1 MQIEKKFYNEKHR
14 PYYICAPGFTRTSNG
29 VRAMHLLCHYLN
41 KLGEEAYVFSP
52 ETDLKLRT
60 PYLTP
65 DIVERHKATK
75 RSPIVVYPEVV
86 HGNPLNASAVVRY
99 ILNHPGLLGGPKDYP
114 ESDMLLFW
122 HQDYVDFAKYSDP
135 SYVFIPSIDTGIFNN
150 DDNHHDD
157 DRHLTLVY
165 PGRYK
170 HAERDFPELFKDSTV
185 ITYDWPQSHEELAAL
200 LRQGTVVYT
209 FANSAIISEAL
220 LCGCP
225 VVIKETVYSKKP
237 EERAGVALGLALPG
251 VTFEDTPEAI
261 AAAHARTVEYQQVYH
276 QYQLDLLSQLEVFIE
291 KSQRLPQS
299 AVNEVVCPSF
309 LPAAEPDPEEASYDA
324 WIARHALRPAAA
336 QLHAERMVHSWGGQP
351 HFIVLMPVTSD
362 RWPDAI
368 KSISSLNQQLYK
380 HWQLIFVADFD
391 EPSAV
396 FQYSDVLGWLRIDDA
411 RDANQLT
418 QAYAAVLGALPC
430 DWIGILPA
438 GAELEPQALLSLGD
452 HAALY
457 PEWQAIYS
465 DSDVIAPD
473 GKRSQ
478 PAFRPDFNLDLL
490 RGFDY
495 VGHSV
500 WFRSGAL
507 QDAGAFAESPG
518 ADGYDALLRVQDR
531 HGAAAI
537 GHIADMLLHVPAA
550 PAPAEAAA
558 AQGHALS
565 AHLARQGI
573 DAGIQPGAVP
583 GTRRIHYAAPG
594 QAKLSIVAADAGDG
608 SHLGPCVEALL
619 SGLNGFPCEFLAV
632 APAADLPPT
641 ARLLPCDPALSLA
654 ARYQLGAEAASGDY
668 LLFVDSRVE
677 VAQPGA
683 VAALLGLAARP
694 EVGAVAPRLLRPNGA
709 EVWRG
714 PLLLGAE
721 DGAATV
727 FDGAAESEPGH
738 LNRQAVEHNPG
749 GLLLDCLMMGRA
761 FYQQIGGID
770 ASLPDVFNAAVD
782 LGLKVRAAGKW
793 LVWTP
798 FVSAGRLVDIDA
810 SAASAVCDAD
820 AISQRWQGWLA
831 QDAAHNRHLSLVGTE
846 PFRIDNVFSAE
857 WDADFHERAR
867 ILALPGE
874 SRASAMRLC
883 APLGRLEEGN
893 QYLTTRVPAA
903 QRMPGPG
910 EMERLAPDVLLQ
922 TARFDPAFLEWQR
935 RSRRRRPGMLSI
947 LALDGLDCGPGM
959 TARYGLAHLRA
970 LAREVDRI
978 IVPTESLRRMVGEFA
993 QDVRLVPDG
1002 LDEARWNNLQSLRR
1016 IGKKPRVGWIGTHGE
1031 AADLLLLSGLIL
1043 ATAGEIDWIVLGDC
1057 PEVLKPCLA
1066 EHHSFDLSDDG
1077 YPAKLASLSLDLAV
1091 LPKTCVLVNEVASPL
1106 RVLEYGALGIPVVCS
1121 AVGEW
1126 GDTQAPVV
1134 KVENDASSWGRA
1146 LREWTG
1152 DPQASA
1158 KAGDELRAWVMENG
1172 LLERYLPLWQQAIG
1186 R

>member
-14 PYYICAPGFTRTSNG
+14 PYYICAPGYTRTSNG

-52 ETDLKLRT
+52 ETNPKLRT

-65 DIVERHKATK
+65 DIVERHKTTK
-75 RSPIVVYPEVV
+75 LSPIVVYPEVV

-114 ESDMLLFW
+114 SSDMLVFW

-150 DDNHHDD
+150 DDNHHDA

-170 HAERDFPELFKDSTV
+170 HAEREFPELFKDSTV

-200 LRQGTVVYT
+200 LRQGKVVYT

-261 AAAHARTVEYQQVYH
+261 AAAHAKALEYQQVYH
-276 QYQLDLLSQLEVFIE
+276 QYQLDLLNQLEIFIDR
-291 KSQRLPQS
+291 SQKLPQS
-299 AVNEVVCPSF
+299 AMNEVVCPSF
-309 LPAAEPDPEEASYDA
+309 QAAAAPSAEEASYDA
-324 WIARHALRPAAA
+324 WIARHALKPAAA

-351 HFIVLMPVTSD
+351 HFIILMPVTSD

-368 KSISSLNQQLYK
+368 KSINALKQQLYK

-396 FQYSDVLGWLRIDDA
+396 FQYSDVLGWLRIDNV

-418 QAYAAVLGALPC
+418 QAYAAVLGALPS
-430 DWIGILPA
+430 DWIGILPV

-465 DSDVIAPD
+465 DSDVIAAD

-478 PAFRPDFNLDLL
+478 PAFKPDFNLDLL

-495 VGHSV
+495 VGPGV
-500 WFRSGAL
+500 WLRSEAL
-507 QDAGAFAESPG
+507 QDVGAFAEAPG
-518 ADGYDALLRVQDR
+518 ADGYDALLRVHDR
-531 HGAAAI
+531 YGAAVI
-537 GHIADMLLHVPAA
+537 GHISDMLLHLPAA
-550 PAPAEAAA
+550 SEPAETAALER
-558 AQGHALS
+558 ALA
-565 AHLARQGI
+565 AHLSRQGL

-583 GTRRIHYAAPG
+583 GTRRIRYAAPER
-594 QAKLSIVAADAGDG
+594 AKLSIVAADAGG
-608 SHLGPCVEALL
+608 GFHLAPCVEALL
-619 SGLNGFPCEFLAV
+619 AGLNGFPCEILAV
-632 APAADLPPT
+632 APAADLPDS
-641 ARLLPCDPALSLA
+641 AKLLPCDPSLSLA

-677 VAQPGA
+677 IAQPGA
-683 VAALLGLAARP
+683 IAALLGLAARP

-709 EVWRG
+709 EIWRG

-721 DGAATV
+721 EGAATV
-727 FDGAAESEPGH
+727 FDGAAESGAGH

-749 GLLLDCLMMGRA
+749 GLLLDCLMMGRS

-770 ASLPDVFNAAVD
+770 VSLPDVFNAAVD

-798 FVSAGRLVDIDA
+798 FVSAGRQADIDA
-810 SAASAVCDAD
+810 PAATAVCDAD
-820 AISQRWQGWLA
+820 AISQLWQGWLA
-831 QDAAHNRHLSLVGTE
+831 QDSSHNRHLALTGGQA
-846 PFRIDNVFSAE
+846 FQLDNVFSPE
-857 WDADFHERAR
+857 WDTDFHERTR
-867 ILALPGE
+867 VLALPGE
-874 SRASAMRLC
+874 SQAGARRLC
-883 APLGRLEEGN
+883 APLGRLEEDN
-893 QYLTTRVPAA
+893 QCLATRFPAA

-922 TARFDPAFLEWQR
+922 TVRFDPAFLAWQR
-935 RSRRRRPGMLSI
+935 RQRRSRPGMLSI
-947 LALDGLDCGPGM
+947 LALDGLDCGPDM
-959 TARYGLAHLRA
+959 TVRYGLAHLRA
-970 LAREVDRI
+970 LAGEVDRI
-978 IVPTESLRRMVGEFA
+978 IVPTESLREMVGSFA

-1002 LDEARWNNLQSLRR
+1002 LDEARWENLQSLRR
-1016 IGKKPRVGWIGTHGE
+1016 IGKKPRVGWTGTHGE

-1043 ATAGEIDWIVLGDC
+1043 ATAGEIDWVVLGDC
-1057 PEVLKPCLA
+1057 PDVLKSCLA
-1066 EHHSFDLSDDG
+1066 EHHPFDLSGDD

-1091 LPKTCVLVNEVASPL
+1091 LPKTAVLVNEVASPL
-1106 RVLEYGALGIPVVCS
+1106 RLLEYGALGIPVVCS

-1126 GDTQAPVV
+1126 GRTPAPAA
-1134 KVENDASSWGRA
+1134 KVENDTACWGRA
-1146 LREWTG
+1146 LREWAG
-1152 DPQASA
+1152 DPEASA
-1158 KAGDELRAWVMENG
+1158 RAGDELRAWVRENG
-1172 LLERYLPLWQQAIG
+1172 LLGRYLSSWQQAIG